1 MIGNLN
7 NSQKNPSAVR
17 KTENKVMTSSSC
29 YDNTD
34 DNFTLVL
41 CSHLGYPTIKK
52 RVWPNYCLT
61 RTMLGQFARA
71 SSVTVYQNVFGVPSF
86 DVKQDTFTLRTG
98 DYVPNWVGRHISH
111 VNTPSWWRSLFTP
124 IINSTHLCCVWCL
137 LQVSMTD
144 LRCDSES
151 VVMVRHWVSTQVI
164 HDIGRSMLP
173 QSGVFVIY
181 WTYGCKLSKQASH
194 VLRKYFF
201 SSGITRSVDKKSFSL
216 SASLYLRLW

>member
-1 MIGNLN
+1 MIKLLPN
-7 NSQKNPSAVR
+7 
-17 KTENKVMTSSSC
+17 EN
-29 YDNTD
+29 
-34 DNFTLVL
+34 
-41 CSHLGYPTIKK
+41 H
-52 RVWPNYCLT
+52 
-61 RTMLGQFARA
+61 ARA
-71 SSVTVYQNVFGVPSF
+71 VCTGIKCNRVPKRIWSTIIWCETRYF
-86 DVKQDTFTLRTG
+86 YPEDRWL
-98 DYVPNWVGRHISH
+98 PNWVGRHISH

-124 IINSTHLCCVWCL
+124 IINSTHLCCVWYL

-216 SASLYLRLW
+216 SASVVRG